1 MGKTEMNRD
10 GIDVVRVESWAK
22 FEWLRHGFSSRAGG
36 GSLAY
41 SGDKT
46 RELNLGFTQD
56 DSALT
61 VLSNRAEFLRAVA
74 GEGEGEMV
82 TVRQV
87 HGTAVKL
94 VSFGEEGLRTE
105 DGRGVF
111 EADGL
116 MTAAAGVMLA
126 IQVADC
132 VPVLVADVKQRVVA
146 AFHAGWRGTAAGIV
160 EQGVARMAAELECNP
175 GDMVGA
181 VGPSIGACC
190 YAVGDEVRST
200 FGTRFGYA
208 EDLFSSRPDGMHVN
222 LAEANRRQLV
232 DAGLSVDA
240 VTVVGECTACARVN
254 GRRKYFSHR
263 AERGFTGRSMGMIGV
278 VGE

>member
-1 MGKTEMNRD
+1 MGEIEMNHSEL
-10 GIDVVRVESWAK
+10 DVIRVDSWTK
-22 FEWLRHGFSSRAGG
+22 FGWLRHGFSSRAGG

-41 SGDKT
+41 SANET
-46 RELNLGFTQD
+46 PELNLGFTPE
-56 DSALT
+56 DSAPT
-61 VLSNRAEFLRAVA
+61 VSSNRAQFLRSVA
-74 GEGEGEMV
+74 GEDAGEMV

-87 HGTAVKL
+87 HGVAVKL
-94 VSFGEEGLRTE
+94 VSFGEPGLRTE
-105 DGRGVF
+105 DGRGVV

-116 MTAAAGVMLA
+116 MTADAGVMLA

-160 EQGVARMAAELECNP
+160 EQGIARMVAQLGCDP

-181 VGPSIGACC
+181 VGPSIGVCC
-190 YAVGDEVRST
+190 YTVGEEVQTT
-200 FGTRFGYA
+200 FGARFGYA
-208 EDLFSSRPDGMHVN
+208 EQLFSIRPDGMHVD

-232 DAGLSVDA
+232 DAGLSVDS